1 MKRAHDAILHAD
13 QADYLERMIAPRS
26 ELLLRMEEAARA
38 HRRPISDPEV
48 GHFLFATA
56 RAQRPRLIVELG
68 TNIGYGAIVL
78 AQGAGPE
85 ARVLTVEKKPEL
97 VTEARHWVTEAK
109 LEGQI
114 EVREDS
120 ALAFLDTLPAGQ
132 VDLAYVDCV
141 KEEYPEYLKRLVPLL
156 SERGMIIAD
165 NVLWGGL
172 VARREIPADEVGT
185 TEGLREFNR
194 ALLQDPRMRAVILP
208 LGDGIAYAVRV

>member
-1 MKRAHDAILHAD
+1 MKRAHDAILHGE
-13 QADYLERMIAPRS
+13 QADYLDRMIAPRDA
-26 ELLLRMEEAARA
+26 LLLRMEEAARE

-56 RAQRPRLIVELG
+56 RAQKPRLVVELG

-78 AQGAGPE
+78 AQGAGE
-85 ARVLTVEKKPEL
+85 GARVLTVEKNPAL
-97 VTEARHWVTEAK
+97 VAEARKWIAEAK
-109 LEGQI
+109 LESRI
-114 EVREDS
+114 EVREES
-120 ALAFLDTLPAGQ
+120 ALDFLDTLPAGQ

-141 KEEYPEYLKRLVPLL
+141 KEEYSEYLKKLVPLL

-172 VARREIPADEVGT
+172 VAKRDVPDDESVRT
-185 TEGLREFNR
+185 NALRDFNR
-194 ALLQDPRMRAVILP
+194 ALLQEPRLRGVLLP